1 MADKAK
7 GQQTLSQ
14 AIADL
19 EKTYGKGTVIHGK
32 NSTVQVA
39 GPIIDTGSI
48 GLNYALGIGGVA
60 TGKVYE
66 IYGWES
72 SGKSTLCQ
80 IIVGNAQKKGL
91 KCVYVDAENSIDRD
105 YAKALGVDMDDLY
118 IIQMDDTAGEGA
130 YNKVDKLVETGEIDL
145 VIYDSY
151 NALQPK
157 AVMEG
162 EVGDSAIG
170 KHARML
176 GQAVVKANY
185 LSTKH
190 GTTFVFIG
198 QLREKIGVMYGSPEV
213 TQGGNALKFY
223 AHVRIETKRSLT
235 KDNSIFN
242 GEDKIGNLTTAKVV
256 KNKMGAPFRKAE
268 FNVLYSIGIDR
279 LQEVIDL
286 GKQVGI
292 LSVRKE
298 KLIPYITYEG
308 TKYSETEFKSLLID
322 NPDFYKKISTTI
334 IGEMGKE
341 VTPDPVVEEV
351 KTEE

>member
-1 MADKAK
+1 MAEKAK
-7 GQQTLSQ
+7 VQQTLAQ
-14 AIADL
+14 AIAEL

-32 NSTVQVA
+32 NPTVQVT

-48 GLNYALGIGGVA
+48 GLNYALGIGGIV

-80 IIVGNAQKKGL
+80 TIVGNAQKKGL
-91 KCVYVDAENSIDRD
+91 KCIYVDAENSIDRD
-105 YAKALGVDMDDLY
+105 YAKALGVNLDDLY
-118 IIQMDDTAGEGA
+118 IVQLDAEAGEGA
-130 YNKVDKLVETGEIDL
+130 YNKVDKMVETGEIDL

-157 AVMEG
+157 SVLEG

-176 GQAVVKANY
+176 GQAVNKANY
-185 LSTKH
+185 LSMKH
-190 GTTFVFIG
+190 GTTFIFIG
-198 QLREKIGVMYGSPEV
+198 QLRQKIGVMYGSPDT

-223 AHVRIETKRSLT
+223 AHVRIETTRSVT

-242 GEDKIGNLTTAKVV
+242 GDEKVGNLSTAKVI
-256 KNKMGAPFRKAE
+256 KNKMGAPFKNAS
-268 FNVLYSIGIDR
+268 FNIIYGEGIDK

-286 GKQVGI
+286 GKDTGI
-292 LSVRKE
+292 LSVRKD
-298 KLIPYITYEG
+298 KGIPYITYDT
-308 TKYSETEFKSLLID
+308 TKYTDVEFKSLLID
-322 NPDFYKKISTTI
+322 NPDFYSKISTI
-334 IGEMGKE
+334 IQEKLGQE
-341 VTPDPVVEEV
+341 VVIAEEV